1 MFEFFRTH
9 QKAMQLVLLLLIIPS
24 FALFGLDSYTRMRD
38 GGEPYAEVGGNPIR
52 VEEFDASK
60 RQQVERLRQQLGAA
74 FDPSLLA
81 SPAVDQAVLDD
92 LVEDKVSSWVIAQE
106 HLWSSDARLRD
117 VIARIPEIQE
127 NGQFSLAR
135 YKSLLAAQGRT
146 PEMFEAGLRDDLARQ
161 QVHGP
166 MSISEF
172 VPRAVRARLLEIQN
186 APRTVQVFALK
197 ADDFLSRAV
206 ATDEA
211 MAAWY
216 KANESK
222 FRTPETADVEYVVF
236 AADDVAAKITVSD
249 ADARAYY
256 EQNKPRYASP
266 EQRRARHIL
275 YAAGKDASSDDKAKA
290 KAKAE
295 AALAKLKADPKKFA
309 EIAKAES
316 QDPGSAAQGGDL
328 GAFGRGMMVKPF
340 EEVAF
345 GLAKDEISGVVATD
359 FGFHIIQVTEVV
371 ASVARPFEE
380 LKAELVAEIRRQQ
393 AQAKFAEQAEAFSN
407 LVFDQPDSLK
417 PAIDKFGLTVRKAT
431 ITSRAVARGVPAA
444 NPLGNGEFVN
454 SLFVDDVLKKGNN
467 SKAVTLSGAV
477 VSGRVV
483 KYSPAATQPLDAV
496 ADKVKA
502 AVQREEALKMA
513 QTEGKRLLETARQGG
528 VITWS
533 AEQTVS
539 RAKPQPL
546 PPEAVNAAMALDAGN
561 LPAVGGV
568 EIADR
573 GYALVRVVAVPEWK
587 APDMADTK
595 TLTDPQVRAWQEAAA
610 QSSGLASAAAA
621 RKASKTKVL
630 KTFKQ
635 EQS

>member
-38 GGEPYAEVGGNPIR
+38 GGEAYAEVGGNPIR
-52 VEEFDASK
+52 QEEFDASK

-81 SPAVDQAVLDD
+81 NPAVDQAVLDD
-92 LVEDKVSSWVIAQE
+92 LVEDRVGSWVITKE
-106 HLWSSDARLRD
+106 HLWSSDARLRE
-117 VIARIPEIQE
+117 VISRIPEVQE

-186 APRTVQVFALK
+186 APRTVQTFALK
-197 ADDFLSRAV
+197 ADDFMSQAK
-206 ATDEA
+206 ASDEA

-216 KANESK
+216 KANESAFK
-222 FRTPETADVEYVVF
+222 TPESADVEYVVF
-236 AADDVAAKITVSD
+236 SADEVAAKLTVSD
-249 ADARAYY
+249 ADAKAYY

-275 YAAGKDASSDDKAKA
+275 YAAGKEASSDDKSKA

-309 EIAKAES
+309 EIAKSES

-340 EEVAF
+340 EDVAF
-345 GLAKDEISGVVATD
+345 SLGKDEISGVVATD

-380 LKAELVAEIRRQQ
+380 LKGELIAEIRRQQ
-393 AQAKFAEQAEAFSN
+393 AQSKFAEQAEAFSN

-417 PAIDKFGLTVRKAT
+417 PVIEKFGLTVRKAN
-431 ITSRAVARGVPAA
+431 ITSRQVQKGVPAN
-444 NPLGNGEFVN
+444 NPLGNGEFIN

-467 SKAVTLSGAV
+467 SKAVTITGAV

-483 KYSPAATQPLDAV
+483 KYAPAAVQSLESV
-496 ADKVKA
+496 ADKVKL
-502 AVQREEALKMA
+502 AVQREEAVKLA
-513 QTEGKRLLETARQGG
+513 QAEGKRLLDVAKQGG
-528 VITWS
+528 VVSWS
-533 AEQTVS
+533 AEFTVS
-539 RAKPQPL
+539 RGKPQPL
-546 PPEAVNAAMALDAGN
+546 PPEAVNAAMALDAGK
-561 LPAVGGV
+561 LPAVAGV
-568 EIADR
+568 DIADR
-573 GYALVRVVAVPEWK
+573 GYALVRVTAVPEWK
-587 APDMADTK
+587 APDLSDPKM
-595 TLTDPQVRAWQEAAA
+595 LTDPQLRAWQEAAG

-621 RKASKTKVL
+621 RKASKTRVT
-630 KTFKQ
+630 KTFKP